1 MSAGVEEIGE
11 IFWYTNWQAT
21 PKLSKEENIDI
32 TSAYFVYTFVGICM
46 ASPSWYN
53 KFCRP
58 YGHLE
63 SQIAEQPHCAQL
75 SH

>member
-32 TSAYFVYTFVGICM
+32 TSAYFVYTLDGICM
-46 ASPSWYN
+46 ASPNLSTIAL
-53 KFCRP
+53 CEVIATARP
-58 YGHLE
+58 TIIK
-63 SQIAEQPHCAQL
+63 S
-75 SH
+75 SV